1 MNFDNDRL
9 QYLRTEAKIYHL
21 DLTRAKLRQSAEG
34 GYVVHLDKP
43 LFDLGTILT
52 EVPSSVPVRSAAAA
66 EGTMLEWCLKIQ
78 RAERQRARFGNRCG
92 WSTDQINRRPLEAE
106 EIAEYKARIKHN
118 ADVARLQ
125 AQLTEVLET
134 TAKDARVKAAHDDL
148 QARYGLSVKQPA
160 DSTLCSPALNAPKR
174 KPVSR
179 NAK

>member
-9 QYLRTEAKIYHL
+9 QYLRTEANIYHL
-21 DLTRAKLRQSAEG
+21 DLSRAKLRQADDG

-78 RAERQRARFGNRCG
+78 RAERQRARFGSRCG

-106 EIAEYKARIKHN
+106 EIAEYKARVRHN

-125 AQLTEVLET
+125 AQLTEALET
-134 TAKDARVKAAHDDL
+134 TAKDARVKAAHDQL
-148 QARYGLSVKQPA
+148 AERYGMNVARPDQLCQP
-160 DSTLCSPALNAPKR
+160 PALNAPKR
-174 KPVSR
+174 KARKS
-179 NAK
+179 